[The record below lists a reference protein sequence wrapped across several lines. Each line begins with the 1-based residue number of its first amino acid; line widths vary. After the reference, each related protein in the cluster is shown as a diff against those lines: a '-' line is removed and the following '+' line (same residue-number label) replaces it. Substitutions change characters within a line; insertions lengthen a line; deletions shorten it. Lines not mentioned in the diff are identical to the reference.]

1 MIAGVLV
8 LALQVASPPAKSV
21 SPQEHLRTGI
31 SLLREGRTQQA
42 EAEFRIVVHAAP
54 GNAVAHSLLGMA
66 LTGGQKLEE
75 ANVHFEAALK
85 LDPSDTGT
93 RYNLAL
99 NQFRLGQS
107 PDSRKH
113 LERILK
119 AKPGHPQASL
129 LLGSVLESLGEDE
142 HAMKLLESLPGLVPQ
157 APDAVLSL
165 ARCYYRAGQK
175 EKAGRTLDLLRGHSA
190 GPEAIFAGAHTAA
203 DAGDL
208 DTAGRLLET
217 VPPTFPDKARLEYER
232 AHVQYEAGRFE
243 ECRSTLLATIAG
255 GGSRDP
261 RLYRLLAWAYQR
273 QEQPAE
279 AVRTMM
285 QAIEIEPSN
294 DRGYGDLAA
303 LLIEQKR
310 YSEAYEVARRAVEK
324 MPKSALAYKRKGQA
338 EGCIRNLHEAVRS
351 LTRAVELDPD
361 DYEALLLL
369 AQAQAGVWLIPQASA
384 TFEKGIAKFPR
395 SATLYE
401 AYGRMLV
408 QPTAKPDATA
418 EARAR
423 SLLEKALAV
432 DASLSG
438 ARYELGKLLLKQGK
452 PAEALPH
459 LEAAAKLS
467 PGDSEVFFTLAG
479 AYRDLER
486 DSDFRKTLEMYKAL
500 KAKEQATEPV
510 R

>member
-1 MIAGVLV
+1 MIAGVLI
-8 LALQVASPPAKSV
+8 LALQVAAQPAKSA

-31 SLLREGRTQQA
+31 SLLREGRIQQA
-42 EAEFRIVVHAAP
+42 EAEFRIVVDAAP

-66 LTGGQKLEE
+66 LTGGQKPEE
-75 ANVHFEAALK
+75 ANRHFEAALK
-85 LDPSDTGT
+85 LDPSDAGT

-99 NQFRLGQS
+99 NQFRLGRS

-129 LLGSVLESLGEDE
+129 LLGSVLESLGADE
-142 HAMKLLESLPGLVPQ
+142 QAMKLLESLPDIVPQ
-157 APDAVLSL
+157 APDAILSL

-175 EKAGRTLDLLRGHSA
+175 ERAGRTLNLLRGHSA
-190 GPEAIFAGAHTAA
+190 GPEATLSGAHAAA
-203 DAGDL
+203 DAGDP

-217 VPPTFPDKARLEYER
+217 IPPTFPDKGRLGYER

-243 ECRSTLLATIAG
+243 ECRSTLLATIG

-273 QEQPAE
+273 QVQPAE

-294 DRGYGDLAA
+294 DTGYGDLAA
-303 LLIEQKR
+303 LLMEQRR
-310 YSEAYEVARRAVEK
+310 YSEAYDLALRTVER

-338 EGCIRNLHEAVRS
+338 EGHISNLHEAVRS
-351 LTRAVELDPD
+351 LTHAVELAPEDG
-361 DYEALLLL
+361 EALLLL

-384 TFEKGIAKFPR
+384 TFEKGIARYPR
-395 SATLYE
+395 NARFYE
-401 AYGRMLV
+401 AYGSMLV
-408 QPTAKPDATA
+408 QPTAKPDAAA
-418 EARAR
+418 EARAQ
-423 SLLEKALAV
+423 SLLEKALAL
-432 DASLSG
+432 DASLPG
-438 ARYELGKLLLKQGK
+438 ARYELGRLLLKQGK

-479 AYRDLER
+479 AYRDLKR

-500 KAKEQATEPV
+500 KTKEQVAEPV
-510 R
+510 P

>member
-1 MIAGVLV
+1 
-8 LALQVASPPAKSV
+8 
-21 SPQEHLRTGI
+21 
-31 SLLREGRTQQA
+31 LREGRIQQA
-42 EAEFRIVVHAAP
+42 EAEFRIVVRVAP
-54 GNAVAHSLLGMA
+54 GDAVAHSLLGMA

-75 ANVHFEAALK
+75 ANEHFEAALK
-85 LDPSDTGT
+85 LDPSDAGT

-99 NQFRLGQS
+99 NQFRLGQNS
-107 PDSRKH
+107 ASRNH

-119 AKPGHPQASL
+119 AKPSHPQASL

-142 HAMKLLESLPGLVPQ
+142 QAMKLLESLPDVVPQ
-157 APDAVLSL
+157 APDGILSL

-190 GPEAIFAGAHTAA
+190 GPEATLSGAHTAA
-203 DAGDL
+203 DAGDPDTASRLL
-208 DTAGRLLET
+208 DTI
-217 VPPTFPDKARLEYER
+217 PSTFPDKARLGYER
-232 AHVQYEAGRFE
+232 AHVLYETGRFE
-243 ECRSTLLATIAG
+243 DCRLMLLATIAG

-285 QAIEIEPSN
+285 RAIEIEPSN
-294 DRGYGDLAA
+294 ETGYGELAE
-303 LLIEQKR
+303 LLMEQRR
-310 YSEAYEVARRAVEK
+310 YSEAYDLALRTVER

-338 EGCIRNLHEAVRS
+338 EGCIRNLHDAVRS
-351 LTRAVELDPD
+351 LTRAVELDPGD
-361 DYEALLLL
+361 DEALLLL

-384 TFEKGIAKFPR
+384 TFEEGIAKFPR
-395 SATLYE
+395 NARFYE

-408 QPTAKPDATA
+408 QPTAKPDAIA
-418 EARAR
+418 EARAQ
-423 SLLEKALAV
+423 SLLEKALALNP
-432 DASLSG
+432 SLPG

-486 DSDFRKTLEMYKAL
+486 DADFRKALETYKAL
-500 KAKEQATEPV
+500 QAKKTPKDQPQD
-510 R
+510 